1 MKKIKYSLLTG
12 ALALSVVAGVISA
25 TSSKKDA
32 VAVSAVSL
40 STLVSRQLVW
50 STATSDANFEWS
62 APLRTTNDFQMGWV
76 GLSTQYYISNFTWTY
91 KNNEQNIVDSM
102 TFTKMYFDTNNSSL
116 ASLSVTVSTIVDGQV
131 KKTQPITVTH
141 LSDPY
146 PETHWLCD
154 DVVTITGLSSLVGNK
169 RVSFKFE
176 ATGSTTRFGFVKDQY
191 FTVSGYASTKVT
203 LDNQGG
209 STNSSVYLVEG
220 YPMPNVSVPTK
231 EDHEFDGYYSEVEGG
246 GTKYYNADGT
256 PALTS
261 AGNASTLYAKWNRN
275 GTNITLDKDG
285 GTGGDDSTL
294 GVLDQTLADV
304 IVPTRPGYTFN
315 GYYSE
320 PNGQGTQYYN
330 ENGQSSFVWNSEAAS
345 ATFYASWTIKPE
357 VQNAITKIDEIGTVT
372 YSEDSLTKLNAA
384 QSAYDAVD
392 AADKAGVNNYSTL
405 EAGWDT
411 YNAQKQAGADAVKDL
426 ITAIGTVTLEKESD
440 IVAARYAYDALTNE
454 QKDLVTNYSTLVA
467 AEERLAELKENK
479 AAADVVVNKIH
490 AIGEVKYPDS
500 YNLIKEAR
508 DAYNA
513 LTNDEQ
519 REFVSNY
526 ATLIAAETEYEN
538 QKVSGVNNAKN
549 LIDAIDE
556 VVYPDSGTA
565 IVAARTAYDALT
577 AEQKTLVGEE
587 YLAKLVD
594 AEATYKSLDDNY
606 KADQVDSLITLIGTV
621 EDTQACKDKIDAAR
635 NAYNALTT
643 EQKALVENYAIL
655 EAAEKAYNDL
665 HSVSTVEAL
674 INTIG
679 EVAYTDECKAKIDAA
694 RAAYDALTEEQ
705 KALVENYAVLEAAEK
720 TYSDLHSVNAVQEL
734 INAIGEVS
742 YSDESKAKIDA
753 ARNAYDAL
761 TDEQKAS
768 VNNYNTLTHD
778 EEVYKHVDDVAK
790 AIDNIGNVT
799 LDSGDDIK
807 TATEAYDALTEEE
820 KALIPNYHD
829 TLEEKT
835 QTYEK
840 LVNQHKTSV
849 TLAIVF
855 GVLGGLILIVC
866 GAWALMMFVFNK
878 WTKVGD
884 KALRAFKL
892 FGLKNKDGKFLVLV
906 FPMKFVRKEDAELFN
921 NKEDALKKI

>member
-1 MKKIKYSLLTG
+1 MKKINYSLLSG
-12 ALALSVVAGVISA
+12 ALALSAASGVISVA
-25 TSSKKDA
+25 SSKKDA
-32 VAVSAVSL
+32 TVVSAASL
-40 STLVSRQLVW
+40 STLVNRQLVW

-62 APLRTTNDFQMGWV
+62 APLRTSHWFKDDDNSEWDCLT
-76 GLSTQYYISNFTWTY
+76 TQYTVSQFTWTY

-102 TFTKMYFDTNNSSL
+102 VFTKAIFEATSSTATISATL
-116 ASLSVTVSTIVDGQV
+116 DTIVDGV
-131 KKTQPITVTH
+131 TKKTQKIPLVH
-141 LSDPY
+141 LSGSSADKNWVS
-146 PETHWLCD
+146 EQA
-154 DVVTITGLSSLVGNK
+154 VSVTGLSTLVGNSA
-169 RVSFKFE
+169 VTFKF
-176 ATGSTTRFGFVKDQY
+176 STTGGNTQVGFMNKGY

-209 STNSSVYLVEG
+209 SADSSVYLVEG
-220 YPMPNVSVPTK
+220 YPMSNVSVPTK
-231 EDHEFDGYYSEVEGG
+231 EDYEFDGYYSDVEGG

-256 PALTS
+256 PALES
-261 AGNASTLYAKWNRN
+261 AGNASTLYAKWNRV

-294 GVLDQTLADV
+294 GVLDQSLADV

-330 ENGQSSFVWNSEAAS
+330 ENGQSSFVWNSEATS

-372 YSEDSLTKLNAA
+372 YSEESLTKLNAA

-426 ITAIGTVTLEKESD
+426 ITAIGAVTLEKEND
-440 IVAARYAYDALTNE
+440 VVIAREAYDALTNE

-479 AAADVVVNKIH
+479 AAADVVVNKIN

-500 YNLIKEAR
+500 YNSIKEAR
-508 DAYNA
+508 DAYDA

-519 REFVSNY
+519 RGFVSNY
-526 ATLIAAETEYEN
+526 ATLTVAETEYEN
-538 QKVSGVNNAKN
+538 QKTSGVNNAKN
-549 LIDAIDE
+549 LIDAIGE
-556 VVYPDSGTA
+556 VTYPDSGEA
-565 IVAARTAYDALT
+565 ILIARDAYDALT

-606 KADQVDSLITLIGTV
+606 KADQADSLIALIGTV
-621 EDTQACKDKIDAAR
+621 EDTKACKDKIDAAR
-635 NAYNALTT
+635 
-643 EQKALVENYAIL
+643 
-655 EAAEKAYNDL
+655 
-665 HSVSTVEAL
+665 
-674 INTIG
+674 G
-679 EVAYTDECKAKIDAA
+679 
-694 RAAYDALTEEQ
+694 AYDALTDEQ

-720 TYSDLHSVNAVQEL
+720 TYGDLHSVNAVQAL

-753 ARNAYDAL
+753 ARDAYDAL

-768 VNNYNTLTHD
+768 VNNYSTLTHD
-778 EEVYKHVDDVAK
+778 EEVYKHVDDVVK
-790 AIDNIGNVT
+790 AIDNIGDVS
-799 LDSGDDIK
+799 LDSGSKIK
-807 TATEAYDALTEEE
+807 TAAEAYDSLTEEE
-820 KALIPNYHD
+820 QALIPNYHHE
-829 TLEEKT
+829 LEVKT
-835 QTYEK
+835 QRYQN
-840 LVNQHKTSV
+840 LVSQHKTSV

-855 GVLGGLILIVC
+855 GILGGLILLVLV
-866 GAWALMMFVFNK
+866 AWALMLFGFNK
-878 WTKVGD
+878 WIKDGD
-884 KALRAFKL
+884 KVIRAFKL
-892 FGLKNKDGKFLVLV
+892 FGLKTKDGKFLVLA
-906 FPMKFVRKEDAELFN
+906 FPVKFVGKEDAELFN
-921 NKEDALKKI
+921 SKEQALK

>member
-1 MKKIKYSLLTG
+1 MKKIKYSLLSG
-12 ALALSVVAGVISA
+12 VLALLVASGVISVA
-25 TSSKKDA
+25 SSKKDIT
-32 VAVSAVSL
+32 VVSATSL
-40 STLVSRQLVW
+40 STLVTRQVKW
-50 STATSDANFEWS
+50 STATSDTNFEWS
-62 APLRTTNDFQMGWV
+62 APLRTTNDFNIGWV

-102 TFTKMYFDTNNSSL
+102 TFTKMYFDTNNSS
-116 ASLSVTVSTIVDGQV
+116 ASLSVTVSTIVDGVV
-131 KKTQPITVTH
+131 KKTQSIPATH
-141 LSDPY
+141 LSSPD
-146 PETHWLCD
+146 THWVSD
-154 DVVTITGLSSLVGNK
+154 NIVTVTGLSSLVGNK
-169 RVSFKFE
+169 QVSFRFE
-176 ATGSTTRFGFVKDQY
+176 ATGSTTRFGFVLDEY
-191 FTVSGYASTKVT
+191 FSVIGYASTKVT

-231 EDHEFDGYYSEVEGG
+231 EDYEFDGYYTEVEGG

-256 PALTS
+256 PALST
-261 AGNASTLYAKWNRN
+261 AGDASTLYAKWNRV
-275 GTNITLDKDG
+275 GTNITLDKEG

-392 AADKAGVNNYSTL
+392 AADKAGVSNYSTL

-426 ITAIGTVTLEKESD
+426 ITAIGTVTLEKEND
-440 IVAARYAYDALTNE
+440 IVLARESYDALTNE

-479 AAADVVVNKIH
+479 AAADVVVNKIN

-500 YNLIKEAR
+500 YNSIKEAR
-508 DAYNA
+508 HAYDA

-519 REFVSNY
+519 RGFVSNY
-526 ATLIAAETEYEN
+526 ATLTAAETEYEN

-549 LIDAIDE
+549 LIDAIGE
-556 VVYPDSGTA
+556 VTYPDSGEV
-565 IVAARTAYDALT
+565 ILIARNAYDALT

-606 KADQVDSLITLIGTV
+606 KADQVDSLIALIGTV

-635 NAYNALTT
+635 IAYNSLT
-643 EQKALVENYAIL
+643 EDQKALVDSLAIL
-655 EAAEKAYNDL
+655 EAAEKSYNDL
-665 HSVSTVEAL
+665 HAVNTVKAL
-674 INTIG
+674 INNIG
-679 EVAYTDECKAKIDAA
+679 ELSYTDECKD
-694 RAAYDALTEEQ
+694 
-705 KALVENYAVLEAAEK
+705 
-720 TYSDLHSVNAVQEL
+720 
-734 INAIGEVS
+734 
-742 YSDESKAKIDA
+742 KIDA
-753 ARNAYDAL
+753 ARNAYEAL
-761 TDEQKAS
+761 NDEQKAL
-768 VNNYNTLTHD
+768 VNNYSDLTHA
-778 EEVYKHVDDVAK
+778 EEVYKHVDEVVK
-790 AIDNIGNVT
+790 AIDNIGNVS
-799 LDSGDDIK
+799 LDSGDKIK
-807 TATEAYDALTEEE
+807 TAEEAYDSLSEEE
-820 KALIPNYHD
+820 KSLIPDYHD
-829 TLEEKT
+829 ELESKI
-835 QTYEK
+835 QTYK
-840 LVNQHKTSV
+840 DLVKKHKTTV
-849 TLAIVF
+849 TLIIVF
-855 GVLGGLILIVC
+855 GILGGLILLVLLT
-866 GAWALMMFVFNK
+866 WVLMMFVFNK
-878 WTKVGD
+878 WIKVND
-884 KALRAFKL
+884 KAIRACKV
-892 FGLKNKDGKFLVLV
+892 FGIRKKDGKFLVLA
-906 FPMKFVRKEDAELFN
+906 FPIKFVGKEESELYK
-921 NKEDALKKI
+921 NKEDALK